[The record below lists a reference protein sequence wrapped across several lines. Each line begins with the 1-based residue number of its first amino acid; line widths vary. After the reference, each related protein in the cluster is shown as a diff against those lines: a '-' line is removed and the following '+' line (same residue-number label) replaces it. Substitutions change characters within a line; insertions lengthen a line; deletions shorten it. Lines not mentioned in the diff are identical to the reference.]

1 MYIGHDIINNMNFV
15 IKDKR
20 RLFSIFMSS
29 INYLCPYIIFKKD
42 YDTFKWYVWN
52 TNDYDNNNLEEC
64 KFNNGLIH
72 QNLEFDSIIDKDN
85 DL

>member
-42 YDTFKWYVWN
+42 CRLLLHLLLNV
-52 TNDYDNNNLEEC
+52 NLLY
-64 KFNNGLIH
+64 N
-72 QNLEFDSIIDKDN
+72 
-85 DL
+85 